1 MGHVLDGSGRESSAV
16 IYLWELVDKCLF
28 IPSNPLMAKLL
39 QNPEQRTT
47 ASPKVFGDVNTLWKR
62 SDAKFYIP
70 ARAD

>member
-1 MGHVLDGSGRESSAV
+1 
-16 IYLWELVDKCLF
+16 
-28 IPSNPLMAKLL
+28 MAKLL